1 MRSVRLVAFG
11 IILIIVGAT
20 SPLYVMLLTSEDDT
34 AAAVEVPLI
43 SEEDD
48 TVDAAE
54 DPLIGKEDVIGAEDK
69 CLQGKFAIPV
79 PDGSLYWQDALLCGK
94 DMRYWMGGAEPPGP
108 IINRSRQEFN

>member
-1 MRSVRLVAFG
+1 MGSVRLVAFG

-20 SPLYVMLLTSEDDT
+20 SPLYVMLLTAEDDT
-34 AAAVEVPLI
+34 AAEVELPLI
-43 SEEDD
+43 SKEDD
-48 TVDAAE
+48 AVDAAK
-54 DPLIGKEDVIGAEDK
+54 DPLIREEDIGAEDK

>member
-20 SPLYVMLLTSEDDT
+20 SPLYFMLLTTEDDT

-48 TVDAAE
+48 AVDAAE
-54 DPLIGKEDVIGAEDK
+54 DPLIREEDIGAEDK